1 MLDDE
6 VPLAGFALS
15 LVTDGDENKQ
25 LGRLGI
31 EQWPSGPGQ
40 PGDCRPWQV
49 DPWLGLRIWFCDN
62 TTLRRLSFFR
72 YGIVGQLQTYSFARV
87 LTKRTRATEYVAH
100 ATRPFA
106 RHSLSVNF
114 RAAFPL
120 LHGPIPCP
128 ALPAGANQI
137 QNQSTAP
144 CPRKKINTRKNS
156 VPIPTRPSTASST
169 RRWAASS
176 WTSSTAST
184 SRAKSRRNRASNWPP
199 KACAAG
205 ESSRL
210 AKMTCLSIWAARA
223 RGSPR

>member
-72 YGIVGQLQTYSFARV
+72 YGIVGQLQTYSFARGPAPQ
-87 LTKRTRATEYVAH
+87 TRARVLAH
-100 ATRPFA
+100 ATPFLMSCST
-106 RHSLSVNF
+106 RMF
-114 RAAFPL
+114 KM
-120 LHGPIPCP
+120 
-128 ALPAGANQI
+128 I
-137 QNQSTAP
+137 QN
-144 CPRKKINTRKNS
+144 
-156 VPIPTRPSTASST
+156 RP
-169 RRWAASS
+169 
-176 WTSSTAST
+176 
-184 SRAKSRRNRASNWPP
+184 
-199 KACAAG
+199 
-205 ESSRL
+205 
-210 AKMTCLSIWAARA
+210 
-223 RGSPR
+223 